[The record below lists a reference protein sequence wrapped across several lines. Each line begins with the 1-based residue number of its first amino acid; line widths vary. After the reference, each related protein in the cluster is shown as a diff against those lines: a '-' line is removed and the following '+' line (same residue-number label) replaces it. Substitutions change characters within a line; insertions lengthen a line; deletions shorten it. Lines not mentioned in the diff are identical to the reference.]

1 MTLFNDKRK
10 QLLMLIDEGKVVS
23 DLDLGMYDLTPYYSE
38 SDDQTL
44 VEKILYVKNDLRQV
58 RHIKN
63 KKVCFAP
70 QQIEALNYL
79 KKNERCILSAP
90 TSFGKTLIVKEYIYV
105 ERPTS
110 VVYIVPTNALAY
122 ELENSFKENPSFS
135 TYSIF
140 DRKKI
145 EITYLINDEPL
156 LFIGTQEKYLE
167 IKEDLPKEID
177 LFVIDE
183 AYKLEDSTREQRGYK
198 LSESFLD
205 SISLRCKK
213 IFLLSPNAIFKGFE
227 KYGFQEFDS
236 LYNPVDKVFRIVDE
250 EKFYPTLYE
259 KAQKEKSILFCDT
272 PTLINDTVDI
282 ICSYFNEN
290 KYNEFINFLETEY
303 HPDWSVVKL
312 LKKGILV
319 HHGQMPKYIQNK
331 MINLFNKNDNFSLLI
346 GTNSISE
353 GINTPTKNMFIHP
366 KSNRITSNKFLLKNT
381 IGRAG
386 RLGEY
391 PIGYIYSTSNID
403 DVVRENI
410 VIQLSISK
418 DEDFEEIENSIN
430 EEKIDALCSDFGIE
444 KEFYYQIR
452 KNTHYSIGIIS
463 KILNVL
469 KTDLYYP
476 SISNLPFMAQ
486 KVFKEYSYSVA
497 KIDEICIR
505 GVLQFFYK
513 NELNQKIL
521 LNSYKDKI
529 NFYRKYNNNDDEIS
543 NSTIIDYYMRF
554 LYSSLEHYIYPIAK
568 IGIDLNDAY
577 SEWPF
582 GEFVLETLK
591 TFIERYNKRISG
603 LSNINQYSEE
613 QKVILQSLKD
623 FGVSI
628 NDNTINLEMI
638 IEIENQLNIRY
649 STYDIVKAIK
659 FLAENSVKNRLKFI
673 YLKNRYID

>member
-10 QLLMLIDEGKVVS
+10 QLLMLIDEGKVVN
-23 DLDLGMYDLTPYYSE
+23 DLELGMYDLTPYYSE

-44 VEKILYVKNDLRQV
+44 VEKILHVKNDLRQV
-58 RHIKN
+58 QHIKN
-63 KKVCFAP
+63 KKICFAP
-70 QQIEALNYL
+70 QQIEALNFL
-79 KKNERCILSAP
+79 KKNKRCILSAP

-105 ERPTS
+105 ESPIS

-140 DRKKI
+140 DRKKAN
-145 EITYLINDEPL
+145 ITHFINDESL

-167 IKEDLPKEID
+167 IKEALPKEID

-205 SISLRCKK
+205 SISMRCKK

-227 KYGFQEFDS
+227 KYGFQEFNS

-250 EKFYPTLYE
+250 KVFFPTLYE
-259 KAQKEKSILFCDT
+259 EARKGKTILFCDT
-272 PTLINDTVDI
+272 PTLINETVDMV
-282 ICSYFNEN
+282 CSHFEGN
-290 KYNEFINFLETEY
+290 KYTDFINFLETEY
-303 HPDWSVVKL
+303 HPDWSVVKF
-312 LKKGILV
+312 LKKGVLV

-353 GINTPTKNMFIHP
+353 GINTPTKNLFIHP
-366 KSNRITSNKFLLKNT
+366 KSNKIISNKFLLKNT

-391 PIGYIYSTSNID
+391 PIGYVYSTSNID
-403 DVVRENI
+403 DVVRGDI

-418 DEDFEEIENSIN
+418 DEDLEEIENSVN
-430 EEKIDALCSDFGIE
+430 EEKIEALCTDFGIE
-444 KEFYYQIR
+444 KEFYHQIR

-469 KTDLYYP
+469 KTDLGN
-476 SISNLPFMAQ
+476 SSLSNLPFMAH
-486 KVFKEYSYSVA
+486 KVFREYNYAVA
-497 KIDEICIR
+497 KIDKICIR
-505 GVLQFFYK
+505 GVLQYFYK
-513 NELNQKIL
+513 DEYNQNIL
-521 LNSYKDKI
+521 LKSYRDKI
-529 NFYRKYNNNDDEIS
+529 NFYRQYNDSEVS
-543 NSTIIDYYMRF
+543 NSTIIDQYMRF
-554 LYSSLEHYIYPIAK
+554 IYSSLEHYIYPIAK
-568 IGIDLNDAY
+568 IGVDLNDTY
-577 SEWPF
+577 PEWPF
-582 GEFVLETLK
+582 GKFVLETLK
-591 TFIERYNKRISG
+591 TFIDRYNKRILG
-603 LSNINQYSEE
+603 LSNINEYTEE

-623 FGVSI
+623 FGVLI

-638 IEIENQLNIRY
+638 VEIENQLNIRY
-649 STYDIVKAIK
+649 STFDIIKAIK
-659 FLAENSVKNRLKFI
+659 FLAENSTKNRLKFI
-673 YLKNRYID
+673 YLKNKYID